1 MTGKLEGKAAVVTG
15 GSAGIGLAIAR
26 RFVAEG
32 ATVFV
37 TGRRQA
43 ALDAAVAA
51 IGPQAT
57 GVRGDSAN
65 LGDLDRLY
73 QTVRDKAGRLDVVVA
88 NAGFGEAAP
97 LGAISEEHWEK
108 SFTANVKGAL
118 FAVQKALPLLQ
129 DGGAIVLI
137 ASIITGARSRASPPM
152 PPARRRSAASP
163 GNGCSNWRRAA
174 SASTSSAPA
183 RSRRPGSTA
192 WPRPRER
199 RQFKAD
205 LAGQVPL
212 GRLGEADEVAKAAVF
227 LASDDASFVN
237 GVELFVDGG
246 LAQRLSSARAA
257 APTRRVSP
265 IGLNTAQALPA
276 HACQN

>member
-1 MTGKLEGKAAVVTG
+1 MSGKLEGKVAVVTG
-15 GSAGIGLAIAR
+15 GSAGIGLAIAK
-26 RFVAEG
+26 RFVAES
-32 ATVFV
+32 ARVFI

-43 ALDAAVAA
+43 ALDAAVAT

-65 LGDLDRLY
+65 LADLDRLY

-118 FAVQKALPLLQ
+118 FAAQKALPLLQ

-137 ASIITGARSRASPPM
+137 GSIITTRAVPGFT
-152 PPARRRSAASP
+152 AYAASKAAIRSFARQWMLELAPRRIRVNVISP
-163 GNGCSNWRRAA
+163 GPID
-174 SASTSSAPA
+174 T
-183 RSRRPGSTA
+183 PGLDSLA
-192 WPRPRER
+192 QGEEAR
-199 RQFKAD
+199 RQFKAA

-227 LASDDASFVN
+227 LACDDASFVN

-246 LAQRLSSARAA
+246 LAQS
-257 APTRRVSP
+257 
-265 IGLNTAQALPA
+265 
-276 HACQN
+276 

>member
-43 ALDAAVAA
+43 ALDAAVAT

-65 LGDLDRLY
+65 PGDLDRLY
-73 QTVRDKAGRLDVVVA
+73 RTVRDKAGRLDVVVA

-108 SFTANVKGAL
+108 SFTANINGAL

-137 ASIITGARSRASPPM
+137 GSIITMRAVPGFTAYAGSKAAIRSFARQWMLELAP
-152 PPARRRSAASP
+152 RRIRVNVISP
-163 GNGCSNWRRAA
+163 GPIE
-174 SASTSSAPA
+174 T
-183 RSRRPGSTA
+183 PGLDSLAETDA
-192 WPRPRER
+192 ER
-199 RQFKAD
+199 RQFKAA

-212 GRLGEADEVAKAAVF
+212 GRLGEPDEVAKAAVF
-227 LASDDASFVN
+227 LASDDGSFIN

-246 LAQRLSSARAA
+246 LTQS
-257 APTRRVSP
+257 
-265 IGLNTAQALPA
+265 
-276 HACQN
+276 